1 MQFPNESVPGF
12 WAWIA
17 NGALGVALT
26 VLSFIGWKQVNRIDD
41 LEKQAADLRLSL
53 AADVVRREECRNC
66 QQGSA
71 QAQAEAWA
79 QLRAEV
85 KERDDRLFQEFK
97 EFRKTTTAHLEQGRR
112 VMRALELAVKK
123 IDPEAKLNG
132 EGP

>member
-1 MQFPNESVPGF
+1 
-12 WAWIA
+12 
-17 NGALGVALT
+17 
-26 VLSFIGWKQVNRIDD
+26 
-41 LEKQAADLRLSL
+41 
-53 AADVVRREECRNC
+53 VVRREECRTC

-71 QAQAEAWA
+71 QAQTEAWP

-85 KERDDRLFQEFK
+85 KERDDRLFHEFK
-97 EFRKTTTAHLEQGRR
+97 GFRKATTAHLDQGRR